1 MNLVQNVFQNPNFI
15 ISGDKNKLKQKI
27 AKDIINMY
35 WWNDCHILAGYDSS
49 FRVYANPEIWQ
60 IDAANDL
67 YEYYWNKQQ
76 DSVTLDKLE
85 DSIYK
90 YMRGNLDFDTNNGYL
105 STFNMKYRMD
115 TQQFMYDENG
125 EQTFRDG
132 THNRAFYSLVY
143 LGQNGFIDRDGYLK
157 ITDFDT
163 TIIGTKYEKFF
174 ELSKHKIKSGKSTVS
189 EEINNLKDTYV
200 RFDTY
205 LNPNLPILEDRK
217 WLYDFFMY
225 VELKCDP
232 FKNYE
237 LELLNKNGSIVGA
250 GNEDIYVEIDG
261 KKCANCGMNEP
272 YINGLCKDCQDVVI
286 TKGNR
291 SSRVSGTSI
300 ATRSINANVQD
311 ASVMVNTTSHTY
323 QPRGERV
330 ESRERIDRISR
341 ASLAADVT
349 VNNDVN
355 SASQIVKTTCQTYRP
370 AGERID
376 SKDRVDR
383 ISSAS
388 TSCITETDISTSAA
402 FSTKASA
409 TYRPRG
415 IRVSDENCIGG
426 IKYFR
431 YNEDGTVHYDFPS
444 GKIQMNMSVPKGYTY
459 PKQIAID
466 RFAIYGSFKGNPELL
481 REFCPKNAFVFDP
494 FAGHGDRV
502 LMFAKY
508 GVKTYIGNDT
518 NSREWGYL
526 NNTFMPLLN
535 KYKKFGQHLE
545 VRIKDSKIYE
555 PELENK
561 VDFVYTSPPYFDF
574 EMYDGFE
581 EQIQGMKDY
590 DDFHKYFSTPIFTN
604 VYKYMKDGGIVI
616 LQTERID
623 KYKQKWI
630 DMMTNIGFKCL
641 SSDVLN
647 MKNAMAKRV
656 NMLQEVAIFC
666 KGDYKTEDLKIQSN
680 TLF

>member
-1 MNLVQNVFQNPNFI
+1 MNLVQNIFQNSEFKI
-15 ISGDKNKLKQKI
+15 TGDKNKLKQKI

-35 WWNDCHILAGYDSS
+35 WWNDCHILIGYDSS
-49 FRVYANPEIWQ
+49 FRVYSNPELWQ
-60 IDAANDL
+60 IDIANDL

-76 DSVTLDKLE
+76 DSITIDKLE

-90 YMRGNLDFDTNNGYL
+90 YFKGKQQDFDTNNGYL
-105 STFNMKYRMD
+105 SAFNMKYRMD

-125 EQTFRDG
+125 NQTFRDG
-132 THNRAFYSLVY
+132 THNRAFYSLIY
-143 LGQNGFIDRDGYLK
+143 LGQNGFIDRDGFMK
-157 ITDFDT
+157 IKDFDT
-163 TIIGTKYEKFF
+163 VIKGTKFEKFF
-174 ELSKHKIKSGKSTVS
+174 ELSKHKIKSEKSMVS
-189 EEINNLKDTYV
+189 EEINALKNTY
-200 RFDTY
+200 RQFDEY
-205 LNPNLPILEDRK
+205 LDPNLPILEDRK
-217 WLYDFFMY
+217 WLYEIYLDLK
-225 VELKCDP
+225 LKCDP

-237 LELLNKNGSIVGA
+237 LELLNKNGSIVGS
-250 GNEDIYVEIDG
+250 GNEDIYIDIDG
-261 KKCANCGMNEP
+261 NKCDCCGVNNR
-272 YINGLCKDCQDVVI
+272 YINGLCKNCQDVKISKNGRV
-286 TKGNR
+286 
-291 SSRVSGTSI
+291 SRVSGTSI
-300 ATRSINANVQD
+300 ATRSIDAGVQD

-323 QPRGERV
+323 QPRG
-330 ESRERIDRISR
+330 IR
-341 ASLAADVT
+341 A
-349 VNNDVN
+349 
-355 SASQIVKTTCQTYRP
+355 
-370 AGERID
+370 
-376 SKDRVDR
+376 DR
-383 ISSAS
+383 ISSTS
-388 TSCITETDISTSAA
+388 TSCISDNDMTTAAA

-415 IRVSDENCIGG
+415 IRVDDEDCIGG
-426 IKYFR
+426 IKYFK

-444 GKIQMNMSVPKGYTY
+444 GKIQMDMSVPKGYTY

-481 REFCPKNAFVFDP
+481 KEFCPKSAFVFDP

-518 NSREWGYL
+518 NSKEWNYL
-526 NNTFMPLLN
+526 NSTFMPILN
-535 KYKKFGQHLE
+535 KYKKFGQHFE

-623 KYKQKWI
+623 KYKEKWI
-630 DMMTNIGFKCL
+630 KMMENVGFKCL
-641 SSDVLN
+641 SSNVLN

-656 NMLQEVAIFC
+656 NMLQEVAIFV
-666 KGDYKTEDLKIQSN
+666 KGDYKIDEVKTQQNK
-680 TLF
+680 LF

>member
-1 MNLVQNVFQNPNFI
+1 MNLVQNIFQNPNFDI
-15 ISGDKNKLKQKI
+15 KGDRDKLKQKI
-27 AKDIINMY
+27 AKDVINMY
-35 WWNDCHILAGYDSS
+35 WWNDCGILKGYDSS

-60 IDAANDL
+60 LDAANDL

-85 DSIYK
+85 DSIYR
-90 YMRGNLDFDTNNGYL
+90 YMRSNTEFDTNNGYL

-115 TQQFMYDENG
+115 PQQFMYDKEGN
-125 EQTFRDG
+125 QTFRDG

-157 ITDFDT
+157 ICDFDT
-163 TIIGTKYEKFF
+163 AILGTKYEKFF
-174 ELSKHKIKSGKSTVS
+174 KLSKHRIKSEKSMVS
-189 EEINNLKDTYV
+189 EEINKLKDGYM
-200 RFDTY
+200 RFDKY
-205 LNPNLPILEDRK
+205 LDPNLPVLEDRK

-237 LELLNKNGSIVGA
+237 VELLEKNGSIVGS

-261 KKCANCGMNEP
+261 KKCANCGVNEP
-272 YINGLCKDCQDVVI
+272 YINGLCKDCQDVKI
-286 TKGNR
+286 NH
-291 SSRVSGTSI
+291 SSRATRASGASI
-300 ATRSINANVQD
+300 AVRSIDANIQD

-330 ESRERIDRISR
+330 DAKE
-341 ASLAADVT
+341 
-349 VNNDVN
+349 
-355 SASQIVKTTCQTYRP
+355 
-370 AGERID
+370 
-376 SKDRVDR
+376 RVDR
-383 ISSAS
+383 ISSTS
-388 TSCITETDISTSAA
+388 TSCIANTDIVTSAA

-415 IRVSDENCIGG
+415 IRVTNNQYIGG
-426 IKYFR
+426 IKYFK

-444 GKIQMNMSVPKGYTY
+444 GKIQMDMSVPEGYTY

-481 REFCPKNAFVFDP
+481 RQFCPQNAFVFDP
-494 FAGHGDRV
+494 FAGHGDRA
-502 LMFAKY
+502 LMFAKW

-518 NSREWGYL
+518 NSREWSCL
-526 NNTFMPLLN
+526 NNTLMPLLN
-535 KYKKFGQHLE
+535 KYKKFGQYFE

-574 EMYDGFE
+574 EVYDGFA
-581 EQIQGMKDY
+581 EQIEGMKDY

-604 VYKYMKDGGIVI
+604 VYRYMKDGGIVI
-616 LQTERID
+616 LQTERIN
-623 KYKQKWI
+623 KYKNKWI
-630 DMMTNIGFKCL
+630 KMMENVGFKCL
-641 SSDVLN
+641 DSNVLN
-647 MKNAMAKRV
+647 TKNAMAKRV
-656 NMLQEVAIFC
+656 NMLQEVAIFV
-666 KGDYKTEDLKIQSN
+666 KGNYKTDDVKVQQN

>member
-1 MNLVQNVFQNPNFI
+1 MNLVQNVFQNPNFK
-15 ISGDKNKLKQKI
+15 ISGDRDKLKQKI

-49 FRVYANPEIWQ
+49 FRVYSNPEIWQ

-157 ITDFDT
+157 ITDFET
-163 TIIGTKYEKFF
+163 TILGTKYEKFF
-174 ELSKHKIKSGKSTVS
+174 ELSKHKIKGGKSTVS
-189 EEINNLKDTYV
+189 EEINNLKDTYI
-200 RFDTY
+200 RFDKY
-205 LNPNLPILEDRK
+205 LNPNLSILEDRK

-237 LELLNKNGSIVGA
+237 LELLNKNGSIVGS
-250 GNEDIYVEIDG
+250 GNEDIYIEIDG
-261 KKCANCGMNEP
+261 KKCANCGINEP
-272 YINGLCKDCQDVVI
+272 YINGLCKDCQDAVI
-286 TKGNR
+286 VKGNR

-323 QPRGERV
+323 QPRGER
-330 ESRERIDRISR
+330 
-341 ASLAADVT
+341 
-349 VNNDVN
+349 
-355 SASQIVKTTCQTYRP
+355 
-370 AGERID
+370 ID
-376 SKDRVDR
+376 SKERADR
-383 ISSAS
+383 ISSTS
-388 TSCITETDISTSAA
+388 TSCISDTDITTSAA

-415 IRVSDENCIGG
+415 IRVIDENCIGG

-444 GKIQMNMSVPKGYTY
+444 GKIQMNMSVPRGYTY

-518 NSREWGYL
+518 NFREWGYL
-526 NNTFMPLLN
+526 NSTFMPLLN

-545 VRIKDSKIYE
+545 VRIKDSKIFE

-604 VYKYMKDGGIVI
+604 VYRYMKDGGIVI

-623 KYKQKWI
+623 KYKEKWI
-630 DMMTNIGFKCL
+630 KMMENIGFKCL

-666 KGDYKTEDLKIQSN
+666 KGDYKTEELKIQKN